1 MRTRY
6 AGVAT
11 LLIFL
16 GTGCGQELPPVA
28 PSPTPSRP
36 TGFPDPVPVPPIPGA
51 SRAVVSISDLR
62 ITAVPTANNGS
73 YKFGYL
79 VRFALVETS
88 GLSGATIQGV
98 ETDVEG
104 GDRFNTGGSCWRETF
119 RVAPGGTLTA
129 FSGESLGYCAPDAAS
144 PAPASRF
151 TVVVT
156 FTDDEGHSG
165 MTSVTGS
172 VTP

>member
-1 MRTRY
+1 MLTRY
-6 AGVAT
+6 TPVAI
-11 LLIFL
+11 LLVFL
-16 GTGCGQELPPVA
+16 GAGCSRELPPSA
-28 PSPTPSRP
+28 PSPAPSRP
-36 TGFPDPVPVPPIPGA
+36 TGSPDPVPVPPVPGS
-51 SRAVVSISDLR
+51 SRAAVVISNLR
-62 ITAVPTANNGS
+62 ITAVTTANNGS

-79 VRFALVETS
+79 VRFALAETS

-104 GDRFNTGGSCWRETF
+104 GDRFMTGGSCWRETF
-119 RVAPGGTLTA
+119 RVAPGATLNA
-129 FSGESLGYCAPDAAS
+129 FSGDNLGYCAPDAAS

-151 TVVVT
+151 TIVVT

-165 MTSVTGS
+165 TASVTAS